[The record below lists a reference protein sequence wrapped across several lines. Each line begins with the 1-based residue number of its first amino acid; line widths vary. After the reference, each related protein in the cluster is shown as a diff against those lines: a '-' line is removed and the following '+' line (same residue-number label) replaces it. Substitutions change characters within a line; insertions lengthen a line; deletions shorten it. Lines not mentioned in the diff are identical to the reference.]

1 MSTSPTWGGSSV
13 SARSVTPA
21 LNLAELVNQL
31 GKALSP
37 NASTG
42 QAAVPLLTV
51 EKGRVTVQIRGVLHR
66 LFKDGAFAKAFTPV
80 DGAGLIRD
88 TTIPPRGTIARIGG
102 RLLAGTEG
110 ATAKALARLHD
121 DIAALVDSA
130 LADVDPASL
139 TLPSM
144 DAALDRFAASLDGER
159 KPKLPANANMV
170 PIAFA
175 GNDRRA
181 EERAKDVGRVLT
193 AIEMVDGR
201 DWLELL
207 LQGIAHKMRNDGLD
221 EEIEG
226 TLATIRSQR
235 KQPGS
240 QMRDFLDFLDDQ
252 ALARVRLQVT
262 MRLMSAL
269 AHQSKRPG
277 FRAYVARVIECYER
291 HGGIDGEAL
300 LLDPSKVYG
309 GKNTS
314 DLADHLRKSLF
325 YNCLPAWAHG
335 AAQLFET
342 RTEPTQGFATVREV
356 SYHFRVNG
364 NNPET
369 GKHAFDSRLAQR
381 FEDVLSAPG
390 PDAFVR
396 RDIAEWVFLY
406 LVIPDSLD
414 SPTAVDIRAEGV
426 RLAAALKDD
435 PVGTLKELHTALA
448 ARSRVV
454 DDIAGELIRL
464 LKNRSHHVVS
474 IAHGAVDTFVVSL
487 HRDIVD
493 WDAIDSIT
501 SKTDILRKSEVGDN
515 SIEWFKYLTVSAD
528 ALVKG
533 SIASYSVKT
542 QLKERSLAVAGP
554 ARSLAMSRDLSVRV
568 LPVRLVPYKLSKED
582 RSYLADVPNTR
593 YFDAGA
599 GIEVQYALDM
609 LTMRKQQDQK
619 ENEKRE
625 QFRAASYIAF
635 TLLTYITLWDLQRR
649 VRTAH
654 PETAM
659 SMVRLA
665 LTGKQ
670 DSAEED
676 ANDPYTAVYAVS
688 QALEKALA
696 REGAIKLQGMT
707 TSLGKK
713 DKPKSLSWKRRGAL
727 HALLGGQRLKFELEG
742 DLDKVALVTY
752 VTRPCD
758 EHPAHAD
765 ADGYLFMSR
774 TYVAE
779 RGEGGAMLR
788 CLNMRSRLVESRK
801 DFKDPKPILEEIARL
816 KLDGFQHVMLLS
828 HHFGNRHI
836 GRAAERHA
844 PHGTLEFLDAAVKGF
859 PEMRLYPLR
868 RDMFPA
874 TRLHQRAAS
883 ESGFEVLSFKDHQ
896 KMYEATSA
904 EALRSILPV
913 YTFATLAVVGQDDE
927 RPQSGFCTYF
937 YDVEQRISDIE
948 VAKLTEQN
956 ILGLGGRDGIR
967 RSLVSMLRGIHF
979 MESEKP
985 AEKTVQRPV
994 LDPYGWVAP
1003 MKRAT
1008 AGELP
1013 VMTRRGGRTVFLSL
1027 PAVLAH
1033 VTKVLHKEDAE
1044 WKQ

>member
-1 MSTSPTWGGSSV
+1 MSTSPARGGSSV
-13 SARSVTPA
+13 SARSVTPS
-21 LNLAELVNQL
+21 LNLAELVSQL
-31 GKALSP
+31 GKSIS
-37 NASTG
+37 STSSAG
-42 QAAVPLLTV
+42 QAALPLLSV
-51 EKGRVTVQIRGVLHR
+51 EKGRVTVQTRGVLHR
-66 LFKDGAFAKAFTPV
+66 LFKDEAFSKAFTPV

-88 TTIPPRGTIARIGG
+88 TTVPPRGTIARIGG

-110 ATAKALARLHD
+110 STAKALDKLHD
-121 DIAALVDSA
+121 DISALVDSA
-130 LADVDPASL
+130 LADIDVASL

-144 DAALDRFAASLDGER
+144 DAALDAFAASLVGER
-159 KPKLPANANMV
+159 KPELPGSASMV
-170 PIAFA
+170 PIVFA
-175 GNDRRA
+175 ANDRRA

-193 AIEMVDGR
+193 AIETVDGS

-207 LQGIAHKMRNDGLD
+207 LQGIARKMRNDGLD
-221 EEIEG
+221 DEIEG

-235 KQPGS
+235 KLPGS
-240 QMRDFLDFLDDQ
+240 QIRAFLDFLDDQ

-269 AHQSKRPG
+269 ALQSNRPG
-277 FRAYVARVIECYER
+277 FKAYVERVVECYER
-291 HGGIDGEAL
+291 FGGVDGEAL

-309 GKNTS
+309 GNNTS
-314 DLADHLRKSLF
+314 DLAEHLRKSLF
-325 YNCLPAWAHG
+325 YTCLPAWAHG
-335 AAQLFET
+335 SAQLFET

-356 SYHFRVNG
+356 SYRFRVNG
-364 NNPET
+364 NNPQT
-369 GKHAFDSRLAQR
+369 GKSAFDSRLERR

-396 RDIAEWVFLY
+396 RDIAEWVFLH
-406 LVIPDSLD
+406 LVIPDSLVN
-414 SPTAVDIRAEGV
+414 PTPVDIRAEGERV
-426 RLAAALKDD
+426 AAALKND
-435 PVGTLKELHTALA
+435 PVGALRKLHTSLA
-448 ARSRVV
+448 ARSKVV
-454 DDIAGELIRL
+454 GDIADELIEL
-464 LKNRSHHVVS
+464 LKSRVNRVVS
-474 IAHGAVDTFVVSL
+474 IANGTVDKFVVSL

-493 WDAIDSIT
+493 WDAIDTIT
-501 SKTDILRKSEVGDN
+501 SKTDILRKSEMGDD
-515 SIEWFKYLTVSAD
+515 SIEWFKYLTVSVNPS
-528 ALVKG
+528 VKG
-533 SIASYSVKT
+533 IASYGVKT

-554 ARSLAMSRDLSVRV
+554 ARPMAMSRDLSVRV
-568 LPVRLVPYKLSKED
+568 LPVRFVPYKWSKED
-582 RSYLADVPNTR
+582 GACLADVPNTK

-609 LTMRKQQDQK
+609 LTMRKQKDEK

-625 QFRAASYIAF
+625 QFRAGSYVAF
-635 TLLTYITLWDLQRR
+635 TLLTYVTLWELQRR
-649 VRTAH
+649 VRAAH

-659 SMVRLA
+659 TMVRLA
-665 LTGKQ
+665 HTGKQ
-670 DSAEED
+670 QSAEDD
-676 ANDPYTAVYAVS
+676 ANDPNTAVYAIS

-696 REGAIKLQGMT
+696 REGAIKLQGVT
-707 TSLGKK
+707 TSPGTN
-713 DKPKSLSWKRRGAL
+713 PSSLQWKRRGAL

-742 DLDKVALVTY
+742 ELDKVALVTY

-779 RGEGGAMLR
+779 RGEGGAVLR
-788 CLNMRSRLVESRK
+788 CLNMRSRVVDSRK

-816 KLDGFQHVMLLS
+816 KNDGFQHVMLLS

-844 PHGTLEFLDAAVKGF
+844 PHGTLEFLDEAVKSF

-868 RDMFPA
+868 RDVFPA
-874 TRLHQRAAS
+874 TRMHKRASS

-896 KMYEATSA
+896 EMYEATSA
-904 EALRSILPV
+904 DALRSILPV

-937 YDVEQRISDIE
+937 YDAEQRISDIE

-967 RSLVSMLRGIHF
+967 KSLVSVLRAIHF

-985 AEKTVQRPV
+985 ASKVVQLPV

-1003 MKRAT
+1003 VKRST

-1013 VMTRRGGRTVFLSL
+1013 VMTRRGGRTVLLSL

-1033 VTKVLHKEDAE
+1033 VTKVLHKEEAA
-1044 WKQ
+1044 WKK